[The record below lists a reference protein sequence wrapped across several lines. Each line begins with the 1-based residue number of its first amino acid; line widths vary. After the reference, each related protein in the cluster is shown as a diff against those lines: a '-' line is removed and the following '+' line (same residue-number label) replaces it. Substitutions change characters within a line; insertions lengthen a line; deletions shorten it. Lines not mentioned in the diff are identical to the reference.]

1 MSKSGFHYHKD
12 LPIHEAVVNN
22 NYDDFLEAIETIGTK
37 GIDLMDDNKDT
48 ALNLAIKHEREEMV
62 NVLIGRLADPTIRN
76 KQILDASLMA
86 LIVNNSAS
94 IRKSVDEYCEN
105 FKRNHSQIVQ
115 TKKTAIEFEK
125 EEWQKIELPEATT
138 NGNTPS
144 TTMAN
149 LQDVKP
155 KTLVERING
164 MEYI

>member
-1 MSKSGFHYHKD
+1 MSKSSFSYYRGF
-12 LPIHEAVVNN
+12 PIHEAVVNN
-22 NYDDFLEAIETIGTK
+22 NYEDFLEAIETVGTK
-37 GIDLMDDNKDT
+37 GIDLVDGNKDT

-62 NVLIGRLADPTIRN
+62 NVLIGRLADPKIRN

-86 LIVNNSAS
+86 LVVNNSAS
-94 IRKSVDEYCEN
+94 IKKSVDEYCEHYKKN
-105 FKRNHSQIVQ
+105 YHQIVQ
-115 TKKTAIEFEK
+115 TKKTAVEFEQ
-125 EEWQKIELPEATT
+125 EEWQKIELPEAAT
-138 NGNTPS
+138 NDNPPS

>member
-1 MSKSGFHYHKD
+1 MSKSAFSYHQA
-12 LPIHEAVVNN
+12 LPIHESVVNN
-22 NYDDFLEAIETIGTK
+22 NYEDFLEAIETIVTK
-37 GIDLMDDNKDT
+37 VIDLVDDNKDT

-86 LIVNNSAS
+86 LIVNDSAS

-105 FKRNHSQIVQ
+105 YKKNYHQIVQ
-115 TKKTAIEFEK
+115 TKKTAIEFEQ
-125 EEWQKIELPEATT
+125 EEWQKIELPEAAT
-138 NGNTPS
+138 NDNLPS

-155 KTLVERING
+155 NTLVERING

>member
-1 MSKSGFHYHKD
+1 MSKSAFSYHQA

-22 NYDDFLEAIETIGTK
+22 NYEDFLEAIETIVTK
-37 GIDLMDDNKDT
+37 VIDLVDDNKDT

-86 LIVNNSAS
+86 LIVNDSAS

-105 FKRNHSQIVQ
+105 YKKNYHQIVQ
-115 TKKTAIEFEK
+115 TKKTAIEFEQ
-125 EEWQKIELPEATT
+125 EEWQKIELPEAAT
-138 NGNTPS
+138 NDNLPS

-155 KTLVERING
+155 NTLVERING